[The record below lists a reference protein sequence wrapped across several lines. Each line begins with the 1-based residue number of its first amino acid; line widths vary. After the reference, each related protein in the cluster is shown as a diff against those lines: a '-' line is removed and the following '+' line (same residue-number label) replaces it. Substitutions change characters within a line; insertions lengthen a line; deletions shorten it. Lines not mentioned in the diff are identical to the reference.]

1 MTADNQFFLKPS
13 CFVIFQPGYSLGGF
27 FFVDERQKIRKMG
40 SMSYEHPLLQE
51 LEIKSLLCRER
62 YYRDT
67 AQWQKLRDCYHPD
80 AGKTRVEISWY
91 DYCRCTLQATFSL

>member
-1 MTADNQFFLKPS
+1 
-13 CFVIFQPGYSLGGF
+13 
-27 FFVDERQKIRKMG
+27 MG
-40 SMSYEHPLLQE
+40 SMAYEHPLLQE

-80 AGKTRVEISWY
+80 AGRTRVEISWY
-91 DYCRCTLQATFSL
+91 DPPLHSSNNILPTVAEL